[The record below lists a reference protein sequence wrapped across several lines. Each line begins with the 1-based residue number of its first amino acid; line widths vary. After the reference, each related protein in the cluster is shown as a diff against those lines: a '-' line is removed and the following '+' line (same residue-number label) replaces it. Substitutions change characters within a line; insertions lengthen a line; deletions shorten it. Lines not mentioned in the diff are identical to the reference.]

1 MSYFCAYPSPALLPN
16 VRVIP
21 PQPFAPSGKGRLA
34 RVPQAAPCG
43 HFASLVRSIAT
54 QSARLPSE
62 SFAFCGASAGA
73 ESRAVGAGAFG
84 RSGGVRACRR
94 VSRPACGGPRIRR
107 MRDIPPRRNT
117 AFAACPRP
125 GGADG
130 RPAVRE
136 PLGRASAP
144 VPPLRA
150 ISPCVSVLYDAA
162 ARRLHLPCRP
172 ASVRILR
179 GIKALV
185 LAGEGEDFIRTVIS

>member
-1 MSYFCAYPSPALLPN
+1 MRPLRFARALDCYAICAASLRKLRFLRRISRQSPDWLRLRPLRDPALSAP
-16 VRVIP
+16 VR
-21 PQPFAPSGKGRLA
+21 RL
-34 RVPQAAPCG
+34 
-43 HFASLVRSIAT
+43 
-54 QSARLPSE
+54 
-62 SFAFCGASAGA
+62 AGA

-94 VSRPACGGPRIRR
+94 VSCPACGGPRIRR

-150 ISPCVSVLYDAA
+150 ISPCVAIFYDAA

-172 ASVRILR
+172 ASMRIVC
-179 GIKALV
+179 GINISL
-185 LAGEGEDFIRTVIS
+185 LAGEGKDFIRTVVS

>member
-1 MSYFCAYPSPALLPN
+1 MRNRSAGGVPSPALLPN
-16 VRVIP
+16 VRGIP
-21 PQPFAPSGKGRLA
+21 PQPFAPGGKGRVA
-34 RVPQAAPCG
+34 RIPQAAPCG
-43 HFASLVRSIAT
+43 HFASLVRSIAA

-84 RSGGVRACRR
+84 RSWVVRACRR
-94 VSRPACGGPRIRR
+94 VSRPAWGGPRIRR

-117 AFAACPRP
+117 AIAACPRP

-150 ISPCVSVLYDAA
+150 ISPCVSLLYDAA

-172 ASVRILR
+172 ASVRIIC
-179 GIKALV
+179 GISLS
-185 LAGEGEDFIRTVIS
+185 AGSCR

>member
-1 MSYFCAYPSPALLPN
+1 MRPLRFARALDCYAICAASLRKLRFLRRISRQSPDWLRLRPLRDPALSAP
-16 VRVIP
+16 VR
-21 PQPFAPSGKGRLA
+21 RL
-34 RVPQAAPCG
+34 
-43 HFASLVRSIAT
+43 
-54 QSARLPSE
+54 
-62 SFAFCGASAGA
+62 AGA

-84 RSGGVRACRR
+84 RSWVVRACRR

-107 MRDIPPRRNT
+107 MRDIPPRRDT

-136 PLGRASAP
+136 PLGRASVP

-150 ISPCVSVLYDAA
+150 ISPCVSLLYDAA

-172 ASVRILR
+172 ASVRILL
-179 GIKALV
+179 GIKYWFLP
-185 LAGEGEDFIRTVIS
+185 ERERISSAP